1 MRIPMDRD
9 LENSIIKQ
17 VERDGMASE
26 REDIYYCPV
35 CGAETDEYAYD
46 QAGECV
52 GCREC
57 VSFREPWEIG
67 R

>member
-17 VERDGMASE
+17 VERDGMAA
-26 REDIYYCPV
+26 REDVYYCPV
-35 CGAETDEYAYD
+35 CGAETDEYAID

-57 VSFREPWEIG
+57 VDFKFAWEVAE
-67 R
+67 